1 MDGQKHITH
10 FYFKESTSLRD
21 SITHTTMT
29 SVVATS
35 CLPNLVTT
43 SGPVLRSVACI
54 AASSSAAFVLD
65 KSLLS
70 IRGGAAVVTNKK
82 KVPEKAPPLFSTDV
96 GKSVGWMATG
106 MALHYLGYS
115 FARAITLALFTSEST
130 GFPGSNFAFPLVNA
144 FVSPMSFLLLTVYGN
159 ILENHGPRGALKRS
173 TFYCASV
180 IMVSSIILEFLKQMG
195 TTVFGIQATKFVTAP
210 LFIFRESYVQL
221 LTSQYWSFMAS
232 VLTPDQSAKWF
243 APIAGLTSIAS
254 ATGGIAVRFLA
265 AKVDLAGTLACTG
278 LSLCASLFATEM
290 AYSIAEKNGF
300 APHKHSKKRL
310 HGKGGASVE
319 HENMLT
325 KAKKLFARV
334 PVLKALFLEIL
345 ASQGLATL
353 LNVCF
358 VKVLASIS
366 DDNVRAAWVG
376 NFYALINIIT
386 MGIQFAVLPLLM
398 QVIEPKALWR
408 FVPLISLL
416 FTTFQAFQE
425 NPSLYIVSGSLLV
438 MKVLEYSARRM
449 LDEMVYVPLDFE
461 SRFVGKEII
470 GVFGYRLGKS
480 LMSLSLS
487 ALTSA
492 FGNFNLQQ
500 LSIFCDVAALAW
512 AKTAW
517 DLSSL
522 VPTRKEAQ
530 DSYTAA
536 KKKNR
541 D

>member
-1 MDGQKHITH
+1 M
-10 FYFKESTSLRD
+10 ST
-21 SITHTTMT
+21 
-29 SVVATS
+29 VVTTS
-35 CLPNLVTT
+35 CLPHLLTT
-43 SGPVLRSVACI
+43 SGPVLRGAACI
-54 AASSSAAFVLD
+54 AASSSAAFVVD
-65 KSLLS
+65 KGLLA
-70 IRGGAAVVTNKK
+70 IRGGAVTNKK
-82 KVPEKAPPLFSTDV
+82 KVPEKTAPLFSTDV

-159 ILENHGPRGALKRS
+159 ILDNHGPRGALKRS

-180 IMVSSIILEFLKQMG
+180 IMISSIVLEVLKQLG

-310 HGKGGASVE
+310 HGKAGKGGDSTGSME

-325 KAKKLFARV
+325 KAKKLFVRV

-366 DDNVRAAWVG
+366 DDNIRAAWVG

-386 MGIQFAVLPLLM
+386 MGIQFAILPLLM

-408 FVPLISLL
+408 FVPVISLL

-500 LSIFCDVAALAW
+500 LSIFCDIAALAW

>member
-1 MDGQKHITH
+1 M
-10 FYFKESTSLRD
+10 S
-21 SITHTTMT
+21 
-29 SVVATS
+29 SVATTS
-35 CLPNLVTT
+35 CLPHLLTS
-43 SGPVLRSVACI
+43 SGPALRSAACI

-65 KSLLS
+65 KGLLS
-70 IRGGAAVVTNKK
+70 IRGGAVTNNK
-82 KVPEKAPPLFSTDV
+82 KVVQPEKTAPLFSTDV

-115 FARAITLALFTSEST
+115 FARAITIALFTSEST

-159 ILENHGPRGALKRS
+159 ILDNHGPRGALKRS
-173 TFYCASV
+173 TFYCAAV
-180 IMVSSIILEFLKQMG
+180 IMVSSIVLETLKQLG
-195 TTVFGIQATKFVTAP
+195 TTIFGIQATKFVTAP

-265 AKVDLAGTLACTG
+265 SKVDLAGTLACTG

-310 HGKGGASVE
+310 HGKGKDGSIE

-334 PVLKALFLEIL
+334 PVLKALFFEIL

-408 FVPLISLL
+408 FVPLVSLL

-500 LSIFCDVAALAW
+500 LSIFCDIAALAW
-512 AKTAW
+512 AKAAW
-517 DLSSL
+517 NLSSL

-530 DSYTAA
+530 ETYTAA

>member
-1 MDGQKHITH
+1 MSSAI
-10 FYFKESTSLRD
+10 SN
-21 SITHTTMT
+21 
-29 SVVATS
+29 
-35 CLPNLVTT
+35 CLPSLLAPTGQVIR
-43 SGPVLRSVACI
+43 GAACV
-54 AASSSAAFVLD
+54 AASSSAAFILD
-65 KSLLS
+65 KGLLLS
-70 IRGGAAVVTNKK
+70 IRGGAVK
-82 KVPEKAPPLFSTDV
+82 KVPETTAPLFSTEV

-115 FARAITLALFTSEST
+115 FARAITLALFTSETT
-130 GFPGSNFAFPLVNA
+130 GFPGSNFAFPLANA
-144 FVSPMSFLLLTVYGN
+144 FVSPMSFVLLTVYGK
-159 ILENHGPRGALKRS
+159 ILDKHGPRGALKRS
-173 TFYCASV
+173 TLYCASV
-180 IMVSSIILEFLKQMG
+180 IMVSSIILEVLKQLG
-195 TTVFGIQATKFVTAP
+195 TTFFDIQATKFITAP

-254 ATGGIAVRFLA
+254 ATGGIAVRYLA

-278 LSLCASLFATEM
+278 LSLCASLIATER

-300 APHKHSKKRL
+300 APHKKHSKKHSKTIRL
-310 HGKGGASVE
+310 HKKGDQSDSE
-319 HENMLT
+319 DHDSMIT
-325 KAKKLFARV
+325 KAQKLFARV

-366 DDNVRAAWVG
+366 DDNIRAAWVG

-386 MGIQFAVLPLLM
+386 MGIQFAVLPVLM

-416 FTTFQAFQE
+416 FTTFQAFQV

-500 LSIFCDVAALAW
+500 LSIFCDIAALAW

-536 KKKNR
+536 KRKNR